1 MVNLKGLAS
10 YCQDCGACAA
20 KRGSYSQ
27 PDPDDVLIDR
37 IVDEVLK
44 SMGEGSGVASDTG
57 TSSVP
62 RIPLGVSNRHMH
74 IRKDTFAAIF
84 GPDAKLDV
92 YRELYQPG
100 EFASNQV
107 VTIVGPKMR
116 AIQNV
121 RILGP
126 FRNYDQ
132 VELSLTEAIG
142 IGISPPVRNSGDLK
156 DASPLTIVGPVGS
169 VYIPQCAIVANRHAH
184 MPSNDARAFGVQE
197 GDFVRIRIGGEKGT
211 VFENVLVRVNDASKL
226 QLHLD
231 TDDAN
236 AANIRCRTSAE
247 FAGKM

>member
-20 KRGSYSQ
+20 KRGSCSRT
-27 PDPDDVLIDR
+27 DPDDVLVDR

-44 SMGEGSGVASDTG
+44 SVGEGAGVASDFPG
-57 TSSVP
+57 SGIP
-62 RIPLGVSNRHMH
+62 RILLGVSNRHMH
-74 IRKDTFAAIF
+74 IRKETFAAIF
-84 GPDAKLDV
+84 GADATLDV
-92 YRELYQPG
+92 YRELFQPG

-132 VELSLTEAIG
+132 VELSLTDAIG

-156 DASPLTIVGPVGS
+156 DASPLTVVGPVGS
-169 VYIPQCAIVANRHAH
+169 VFIPRCAIVANRHAH
-184 MPSNDARAFGVQE
+184 MPSNDALAFGVKE
-197 GDFVRIRIGGEKGT
+197 GDFVRVRIGGEKTT
-211 VFENVLVRVNDASKL
+211 VFENVLVRVNDDWKL

-236 AANIRCRTSAE
+236 AANVRCRMSAE

>member
-10 YCQDCGACAA
+10 YCQECGACAA
-20 KRGSYSQ
+20 KRGSCGRT
-27 PDPDDVLIDR
+27 DPDDVLVDR

-44 SMGEGSGVASDTG
+44 SAGEGAGVASDFPG
-57 TSSVP
+57 SGIP

-74 IRKDTFAAIF
+74 IRKETFTAIF
-84 GPDAKLDV
+84 GADASLDV
-92 YRELYQPG
+92 YRELFQPG

-132 VELSLTEAIG
+132 VELSLTDAIG

-156 DASPLTIVGPVGS
+156 DASPLTVVGPAGS
-169 VYIPQCAIVANRHAH
+169 MFIPRCAIVANRHAH
-184 MPSNDARAFGVQE
+184 MPSNDALAFGVKE
-197 GDFVRIRIGGEKGT
+197 GDFVRVRIGGEKTT
-211 VFENVLVRVNDASKL
+211 VFENVLVRVNDDWKL

-236 AANIRCRTSAE
+236 AANVRCLTAVE

>member
-20 KRGSYSQ
+20 KRGSCGRT
-27 PDPDDVLIDR
+27 DPDEVLIDR

-44 SMGEGSGVASDTG
+44 SMEEGAAGASDIPASG
-57 TSSVP
+57 IP

-92 YRELYQPG
+92 YRELFQPG

-116 AIQNV
+116 AVQNV

-126 FRNYDQ
+126 FRDYDQ
-132 VELSLTEAIG
+132 VELSLTDAIG

-156 DASPLTIVGPVGS
+156 DASPLTIAGPAGS
-169 VYIPQCAIVANRHAH
+169 VFVPRCAIVANRHAH
-184 MPSNDARAFGVQE
+184 MPSADARVFGVRE
-197 GDFVRIRIGGEKGT
+197 GDFIKVRLGGEKGT
-211 VFENVLVRVNDASKL
+211 VFENVLVRINDAWNL

-231 TDDAN
+231 TDEAN
-236 AANIRCRTSAE
+236 AANVRCRMAAE